1 MTILFVYDNIIS
13 QNRKERSIIP
23 FAGNQ
28 GDYSQ
33 LESRIIGGLTG
44 NATSPSIALII
55 VHTLGC

>member
-28 GDYSQ
+28 GDYS
-33 LESRIIGGLTG
+33 
-44 NATSPSIALII
+44 
-55 VHTLGC
+55 